1 LKRLL
6 VILSC
11 ALALPMLAPQ
21 AAAQSFGQYGGADP
35 LPVNGRLFG
44 VYLNASD
51 SVVGILGQ
59 LRLSFY
65 PGIDFGFQGG
75 LARADNGASDR
86 TTLRLGG
93 DLKGLFSRA
102 GEQGPLDLAVGGH
115 LGVEVGD
122 SYNVLRLGP
131 NLVASRALPVGENGA
146 VVPYGSL
153 GLMFSRVSAGAAD
166 ESDFSFP
173 MRAGIEVRAM
183 PEFRFLAELQVSI
196 GDDFN
201 DDVGLAA
208 GINLPF

>member
-1 LKRLL
+1 
-6 VILSC
+6 VILPCVVTLLSF
-11 ALALPMLAPQ
+11 APH
-21 AAAQSFGQYGGADP
+21 AHAQSYGQYVGADP

-51 SVVGILGQ
+51 GVVGILSQ

-75 LARADNGASDR
+75 FARTDAGTEDR

-93 DLKGLFSRA
+93 DLKGLVSRA
-102 GEQGPLDLAVGGH
+102 GEQGPFDVAVGGH

-122 SYNVLRLGP
+122 NFNVLRLGP
-131 NLVASRALPVGENGA
+131 NVVGSRLVPMGENGG

-153 GLMFSRVSAGAAD
+153 GIMFSRVSAGDAD

-173 MRAGIEVRAM
+173 LRAGIEVRAM
-183 PEFRFLAELQVSI
+183 PEFRFLAELQVNI

-208 GINLPF
+208 GVNLPF